1 MYFKWEYREVKVSF
15 ITLGCKVNQ
24 FESQAMA
31 ALAQERGHILAQDGE
46 AADAYV
52 INTCA
57 VTAESS
63 RKSRQAVRHAMSEN
77 PEAIT
82 AVCGCWAQISPE
94 EAESLGSDLVFGS
107 SDRHE
112 LIEAL
117 ERCFDTRRHI
127 VNVDDAMARSFF
139 EALPA
144 GSAIGRTRA
153 MLKVQDGC
161 HNFCT
166 YCIIPYARGPVRSL
180 PMCDAVSEVKRLAA
194 AGYRELVITG
204 IEISSYGFNLDG
216 VSLIDLVES
225 LCLAAP
231 QMRVRL
237 GSLEPRTVTPQFC
250 ERLSKLPNLCPH
262 FHLSLQSG
270 CAATLKRMGRKYS
283 PQEFFSGT
291 ELLRKSFP
299 NCGITTDLIVGFPGE
314 TEDEFAETL
323 SFIRKCAFSAMHV
336 FPYSKRPGT
345 QAAEMQSQLTS
356 SEKKERAK
364 CAAETAQELR
374 RNFLNAQVGT
384 VQEVLIETCIDGLWS
399 GLTGNYCE
407 VRVSGDAEKN
417 EISYVKI
424 TGIGKDYLTGELI

>member
-1 MYFKWEYREVKVSF
+1 MKVSF

-31 ALAQERGHILAQDGE
+31 ALLQERGHLLALEGE

-57 VTAESS
+57 VTGESS

-77 PEAIT
+77 PDAIT

-94 EAESLGSDLVFGS
+94 EAEKLGSDLVFGS

-112 LIEAL
+112 LVEAL

-127 VNVDDAMARSFF
+127 VNVDDAMERSLF

-144 GSAIGRTRA
+144 GSGIGRTRA

-180 PMCDAVSEVKRLAA
+180 PPEEAVYEVKRLAA
-194 AGYRELVITG
+194 EGYRELVITG
-204 IEISSYGFNLDG
+204 IEISSYGFDLDG
-216 VSLIDLVES
+216 INLIDLVER
-225 LCLAAP
+225 LCFAAP

-237 GSLEPRTVTPQFC
+237 GSLEPRTVTAEFC
-250 ERLSKLPNLCPH
+250 ERLSKLTNFCPH

-270 CAATLKRMGRKYS
+270 SAATLKRMGRRYS
-283 PQEFFSGT
+283 PQEFFAGT
-291 ELLRKSFP
+291 ELLRESFP

-314 TEDEFAETL
+314 TEEEFEETL
-323 SFIRKCAFSAMHV
+323 SFIKKCAFSAMHV

-345 QAAEMQSQLTS
+345 EASEMPNQLTNII
-356 SEKKERAK
+356 KKERAK
-364 CAAETAQELR
+364 RAADVACELR
-374 RNFLNAQVGT
+374 CSFLKAQVGT
-384 VQEVLIETCIDGLWS
+384 VQEVLFEASLDGLWS

-407 VRVSGDAEKN
+407 VRVSGTAIKN
-417 EISYVKI
+417 EISGVKI
-424 TGIGKDYLTGELI
+424 TGTSRDYLIGEII